1 MKLPIY
7 VFLMLLATIY
17 DVVQFA
23 SYWDTNWILLCSGV
37 LVLLITLFIAL
48 LQTVDAESWEL
59 KWMLLYTIPAALL
72 SFGSVADYFNF
83 QNHILVVAS
92 QKPIPTFIP
101 GTSADYR
108 GAVIS
113 HFVSMTFPVVA
124 RALSVA
130 IEFVLVLSGLTNRS
144 SGRP

>member
-7 VFLMLLATIY
+7 AFLMLLATIY
-17 DVVQFA
+17 DVVQVV
-23 SYWDTNWILLCSGV
+23 SYWGTNWILLYSGV
-37 LVLLITLFIAL
+37 LVLFITLFIAM
-48 LQTVDAESWEL
+48 LQAVDAESWEM

-72 SFGSVADYFNF
+72 LFGSLADYFNF
-83 QNHILVVAS
+83 QNHILVVAN
-92 QKPIPTFIP
+92 QKPMPTLIP

-113 HFVSMTFPVVA
+113 HFVSMTFPIVA
-124 RALSVA
+124 RALSVV
-130 IEFVLVLSGLTNRS
+130 IEFGLALSGLTNGS

>member
-7 VFLMLLATIY
+7 VLLMLLTTIY
-17 DVVQFA
+17 DVVQVA

-37 LVLLITLFIAL
+37 LVLLITLFIAV
-48 LQTVDAESWEL
+48 LQAVDAESWEF

-72 SFGSVADYFNF
+72 LFGSVADYFNF
-83 QNHILVVAS
+83 QNQILVVAS
-92 QKPIPTFIP
+92 QKPMPTLIP

-130 IEFVLVLSGLTNRS
+130 IEFVLVLSGLTKRS

>member
-7 VFLMLLATIY
+7 IFLMLLAAIY
-17 DVVQFA
+17 DVVQVV
-23 SYWDTNWILLCSGV
+23 SYSGTNWILFCSGV
-37 LVLLITLFIAL
+37 LVLFITLIVAI
-48 LQTVDAESWEL
+48 LQTVNAESWEL

-72 SFGSVADYFNF
+72 LFGSAADYFNL
-83 QNHILVVAS
+83 QNHILVFAN
-92 QKPIPTFIP
+92 QKPIPSLIP

-113 HFVSMTFPVVA
+113 HFVSMTFPIVA

-130 IEFVLVLSGLTNRS
+130 IEFGLVLSGLTNRS